1 MTNKE
6 IKQDKA
12 IVINK
17 IIRGV
22 KDCEHKLVIAK
33 LYSEDGKELGTQTI
47 TMKDKLKLDKELNLI
62 RKPKTPY
69 NLFTR
74 NKDIARQ
81 YLINLTPTEKGYLLD
96 LMYNIDALGRVKY
109 GDNVSQYCRNYSDL
123 AKVLNIAYDTLRRNL
138 IPKLKAN
145 NIIRIVTVDKNIYRT
160 SYISFNPI
168 LVVGGGYWD
177 RWEVIIWYD
186 ELMKYNLLSMKKIK
200 KITGLTEKQI
210 LEEKERLTSI
220 LK

>member
-1 MTNKE
+1 
-6 IKQDKA
+6 
-12 IVINK
+12 
-17 IIRGV
+17 
-22 KDCEHKLVIAK
+22 
-33 LYSEDGKELGTQTI
+33 
-47 TMKDKLKLDKELNLI
+47 MKDKLKLDKELNLI

-109 GDNVSQYCRNYSDL
+109 EDNISQYWRNYSDL

-210 LEEKERLTSI
+210 LEEKERLISL

>member
-1 MTNKE
+1 MKE

-17 IIRGV
+17 IIRDV

-74 NKDIARQ
+74 NKDIAKQ

-177 RWEVIIWYD
+177 RWEIIIWYD

-210 LEEKERLTSI
+210 LEEKERLTSL

>member
-17 IIRGV
+17 IIRDV

-74 NKDIARQ
+74 NKDIAKQ

-177 RWEVIIWYD
+177 RWEIIIWYD

-210 LEEKERLTSI
+210 LEEKERLTSL

>member
-6 IKQDKA
+6 IKQDNA

-33 LYSEDGKELGTQTI
+33 LYTEDGKELGIQTI

-81 YLINLTPTEKGYLLD
+81 YLINLIYLYKLPKT
-96 LMYNIDALGRVKY
+96 AT
-109 GDNVSQYCRNYSDL
+109 GDSLIMSPRQFLSVGNV
-123 AKVLNIAYDTLRRNL
+123 I
-138 IPKLKAN
+138 
-145 NIIRIVTVDKNIYRT
+145 
-160 SYISFNPI
+160 
-168 LVVGGGYWD
+168 
-177 RWEVIIWYD
+177 
-186 ELMKYNLLSMKKIK
+186 
-200 KITGLTEKQI
+200 
-210 LEEKERLTSI
+210 
-220 LK
+220 